1 MNKYLLIISGL
12 LLLLA
17 AVLFVR
23 ILQYKR
29 QMRIFAEK
37 LNRRLKEEVDQ
48 SIHVEY
54 FDKDILALANALNH
68 YSDNI
73 REKNLELERDR
84 TRLKNVIA
92 GISHDFRTPLTSAKG
107 YLQLMKKSGNI
118 SGKDAEYLD
127 IALSKTDYL
136 RVLSD
141 AFFEVSSADAKD
153 DEIEIAEFDV
163 TRLLTSLCLEQYE
176 WIRESGIKVS
186 FDIPET
192 ELMVKSNETMLGR
205 IFSNFFSN
213 ARKYAS
219 TFLNVRLMETDRGI
233 IVEFEND
240 AEQIEDVDVSLV
252 FDAFYRGASRSKE
265 GAGLGLYIVK
275 SLADKLGH
283 EVDARVSD
291 SRFVIRLTLGTGLL
305 Y

>member
-153 DEIEIAEFDV
+153 DEIEIAELDV

-283 EVDARVSD
+283 EVDARVSG
-291 SRFVIRLTLGTGLL
+291 SRFAIRLIISP
-305 Y
+305 

>member
-153 DEIEIAEFDV
+153 DEIEIAELDV

-283 EVDARVSD
+283 EVDARVSG
-291 SRFVIRLTLGTGLL
+291 SIFVIRLIISP
-305 Y
+305 

>member
-153 DEIEIAEFDV
+153 DEIEIAELDV

-291 SRFVIRLTLGTGLL
+291 SIFVIRLIISP
-305 Y
+305 

>member
-291 SRFVIRLTLGTGLL
+291 SRFVIRLIISP
-305 Y
+305 

>member
-12 LLLLA
+12 LWLA

-291 SRFVIRLTLGTGLL
+291 SRFVIRLIISP
-305 Y
+305 

>member
-153 DEIEIAEFDV
+153 DEIEIAELDV

-240 AEQIEDVDVSLV
+240 AEQIKDVDVSLV

-275 SLADKLGH
+275 CLADKLGH

-305 Y
+305 